1 MNRHK
6 EKMKIN
12 DKSLAKFATSGAPAD
27 KEGYL
32 LKRGEYNKGY
42 QRRWFVLKGNLLF
55 YYDKRHDKDPIGVVI
70 LEGCTIELSEDTDGF
85 VFQIKFSGSGNRTYL
100 IAADSQVD
108 MEAWMKVLSRA
119 SYDYMK
125 LMVSELHR
133 QLQDLN
139 EDARRVENAMR
150 DSLIVSGT
158 FFDLKDS
165 EPDRYKESEIDITQP
180 TKRFNPFNTSDENLI
195 DSANFHHFDQ
205 PRLNQQSFAQ
215 LHNEYGQEIKCMQ
228 ELWNA
233 RGSCYGSNMSTSCA

>member
-1 MNRHK
+1 
-6 EKMKIN
+6 MKIN

-205 PRLNQQSFAQ
+205 PRLNQKSFAQ

>member
-1 MNRHK
+1 
-6 EKMKIN
+6 MKIN

-85 VFQIKFSGSGNRTYL
+85 VFQIKFSGSGNRTYI
-100 IAADSQVD
+100 IAADSQED

-139 EDARRVENAMR
+139 EDAKLVENAMR

-158 FFDLKDS
+158 YFDLNNL
-165 EPDRYKESEIDITQP
+165 EPDGYKEPEIDITQP
-180 TKRFNPFNTSDENLI
+180 TKRFNPFNTSEENLI

-205 PRLNQQSFAQ
+205 PRLNQKSFAQ
-215 LHNEYGQEIKCMQ
+215 LHNEYGQQIKRMQ

>member
-1 MNRHK
+1 
-6 EKMKIN
+6 MKIN

-42 QRRWFVLKGNLLF
+42 QRKWFVLKGNLLF

-195 DSANFHHFDQ
+195 DSTNFHHFDQ
-205 PRLNQQSFAQ
+205 PRLNQKSFAQ
-215 LHNEYGQEIKCMQ
+215 LHNEYGQQIKRIQ

>member
-1 MNRHK
+1 
-6 EKMKIN
+6 MKIN

-42 QRRWFVLKGNLLF
+42 QRKWFVLKGNLLF

-205 PRLNQQSFAQ
+205 PRLNQKSFAQ
-215 LHNEYGQEIKCMQ
+215 LHNEYGQQIKCMQ